1 MNELTRQI
9 QGIMIPQAAL
19 IAYELQNEVCTKT
32 SYYLELRP
40 IDGKGRMRA
49 AVPVTYEFM
58 NALTESFSVEM
69 NGIPH
74 GRIPENLL
82 WCDTRKG
89 NERYIW
95 YNPPARRRMFFHRQL
110 NLAGGEFNLPGIIYE
125 AGREKLDVFAFKGE
139 KTEDETEL
147 YLAPYFNV
155 TRTSVCLG
163 SSRIVKPE
171 NPSFHELLEYWE
183 RLFWM
188 SEFSHLGSNGNPTLS
203 NLVLVTENA
212 RNKPFDLDELKP
224 MNKKLKDILP

>member
-1 MNELTRQI
+1 MNELTREI
-9 QGIMIPQAAL
+9 RGIMVPKAAL
-19 IAYELQNEVCTKT
+19 IAYKLQNKGFAKE

-40 IDGKGRMRA
+40 IDEKGRMRA

-58 NALTESFSVEM
+58 NDLTESFSAEM

-89 NERYIW
+89 NERYVW
-95 YNPPARRRMFFHRQL
+95 YNPPARRRMFFHSQL
-110 NLAGGEFNLPGIIYE
+110 NLTGGEFNLPGIIYLADKE
-125 AGREKLDVFAFKGE
+125 RLDVFAFKGDRPE
-139 KTEDETEL
+139 EETEL

-155 TRTSVCLG
+155 TDSSVCLG
-163 SSRIVKPE
+163 SSRAEKPE
-171 NPSFHELLEYWE
+171 NPSFRELLEYWE

-188 SEFSHLGSNGNPTLS
+188 SEFSHLGANGNPTRN

-212 RNKPFDLDELKP
+212 RNKPFDYRELKP
-224 MNKKLKDILP
+224 MDKKLKDILP

>member
-9 QGIMIPQAAL
+9 QGIMIPKAAL
-19 IAYELQNEVCTKT
+19 IAYEPQNEVYTKAP
-32 SYYLELRP
+32 YYLELRP
-40 IDGKGRMRA
+40 IDEKGRMRA
-49 AVPVTYEFM
+49 AIPVSYKFM

-82 WCDTRKG
+82 WSDTRKG

-110 NLAGGEFNLPGIIYE
+110 NLADGEFNLPGIIYRTGGE
-125 AGREKLDVFAFKGE
+125 RLDVFAFKGE
-139 KTEDETEL
+139 KPEENTAL
-147 YLAPYFNV
+147 YFAPHFNV
-155 TRTSVCLG
+155 SGTYVCLG
-163 SSRIVKPE
+163 SSHTEKPK
-171 NPSFHELLEYWE
+171 NPSFHELLEHWE
-183 RLFWM
+183 KLFWM

-224 MNKKLKDILP
+224 MNKKLKDILQ